1 MSETLVAY
9 SLGNFLFDQPYPA
22 DCRQGAILRL
32 TLQGDH
38 ITAVEVIPT
47 VVEGG
52 YVVPAGPEDSAAIL
66 ARLAQGWYI
75 GKLVDWETGR
85 PVVGLYNQC
94 TNLPIYQFTN
104 NQEHKP

>member
-1 MSETLVAY
+1 MGETLVAY

-52 YVVPAGPEDSAAIL
+52 YVVPAGPEDATAIL
-66 ARLAQGWYI
+66 ARVY
-75 GKLVDWETGR
+75 ES
-85 PVVGLYNQC
+85 
-94 TNLPIYQFTN
+94 TNLRAYEPTN
-104 NQEHKP
+104 IQEHEP